1 MCAITTTPV
10 ARGEKFLTYDGDCP
24 MCTATVGMLVRGR
37 LVTERQVRSNHDL
50 DGELLHLAQNAGI
63 RNQLV
68 VIDPASGTT
77 RTGVD
82 GLLWLVRDT
91 HPRAWWPGVA
101 ALPGIR
107 HLLQLGYE
115 IVSYNRRIL
124 SPPKHRIRC
133 DCEPQATVGRRLSL
147 IVPATIAA
155 AGLLGLAGAGL
166 FRGLEIGAPLIGAA
180 LVTLAAALPWIAL
193 AVAAAIALHGEQRI
207 DTFAHLA
214 VTALVG
220 AALLAPVAM
229 AWWLTPT
236 ATIVLASAAT
246 LVSARQM
253 FRMQRK
259 RVPAAD
265 LSEHWLA
272 AWVAANA
279 ASIVAVAAL
288 CLTQLSG

>member
-1 MCAITTTPV
+1 MCATTTTPV
-10 ARGEKFLTYDGDCP
+10 VRGEKFLTYDGDCP
-24 MCTATVGMLVRGR
+24 MCTATVGLLVRWR
-37 LVTERQVRSNHDL
+37 LVTEGQTRSNHELEADL
-50 DGELLHLAQNAGI
+50 SNLAQAAGI

-68 VIDPASGTT
+68 VIDPVSGAT

-91 HPRAWWPGVA
+91 HPGAWWPGVA

-107 HLLQLGYE
+107 HLLQVGYE

-133 DCEPQATVGRRLSL
+133 DCEPQATLGRRLSL
-147 IVPATIAA
+147 IVPATLAA
-155 AGLLGLAGAGL
+155 IGLLGVAGAGL
-166 FRGLEIGAPLIGAA
+166 FQGLEIGDPLVGAA
-180 LVTLAAALPWIAL
+180 AVTLAAALPWIVL
-193 AVAAAIALHGEQRI
+193 AVAAVVLLGGEQRI
-207 DTFAHLA
+207 DTIAHLA

-220 AALLAPVAM
+220 AAVLAPVAI

-259 RVPAAD
+259 RVPAAG
-265 LSEHWLA
+265 LSERWLA
-272 AWVAANA
+272 AWVAAVA
-279 ASIVAVAAL
+279 SSIVAVAAL
-288 CLTQLSG
+288 CLTRLSA

>member
-1 MCAITTTPV
+1 MCATTTTPV
-10 ARGEKFLTYDGDCP
+10 MRGEKFLTYDGDCP
-24 MCTATVGMLVRGR
+24 MCTATVGLLVRWR
-37 LVTERQVRSNHDL
+37 LVKESQTRSNHDL
-50 DGELLHLAQNAGI
+50 EADLLNLAQSAGI

-68 VIDPASGTT
+68 VIDPENGTT

-91 HPRAWWPGVA
+91 HPGAWWPGVA

-107 HLLQLGYE
+107 HLLQVGYE

-147 IVPATIAA
+147 IVPATLAA

-166 FRGLEIGAPLIGAA
+166 FKGLEIGEPLAGATM
-180 LVTLAAALPWIAL
+180 VTLAAVLPWIAL
-193 AVAAAIALHGEQRI
+193 ATIAAVVLRGEQRI

-220 AALLAPVAM
+220 AVLLAPVAI

-246 LVSARQM
+246 LASAAQM

-259 RVPAAD
+259 RVLAAG
-265 LSEHWLA
+265 LSERWLA
-272 AWVAANA
+272 AWVATVAV
-279 ASIVAVAAL
+279 SIVAVAAL
-288 CLTQLSG
+288 CLTRLSA